1 MAAVLAVASGP
12 ACGAWPAGGSLAM
25 DGRFDDA
32 LIGLAEKHK
41 GIEDILY
48 TVMSFYERH
57 TDLFHTQEGD
67 DQKGWPEGKAEET
80 FRKQFNFFQGRYL
93 SRAQPH
99 LLAPRRGGSGDGGQ
113 LERTQDPSEGH
124 TATGSVSS
132 TASAVPGGAAA
143 SAAGA
148 RVEDAAAAGTGP
160 PVAATG

>member
-99 LLAPRRGGSGDGGQ
+99 LLAPRRGGSGDGG
-113 LERTQDPSEGH
+113 
-124 TATGSVSS
+124 SVSS